1 MQLSWK
7 KENLKYKQDDFL
19 FKANYE
25 KEIDELFDELGTKLS
40 YFFLLFPKELFA
52 EIAQQSSYATQ
63 TRPEKPDTED
73 ISNFVTCIWYM
84 SIVKLS
90 STRDYWSS
98 STGIPHVAEIM
109 SESQFEQIKRF
120 LHFSNK
126 HDCK

>member
-63 TRPEKPDTED
+63 THPEKPVTVTIQR
-73 ISNFVTCIWYM
+73 IS
-84 SIVKLS
+84 
-90 STRDYWSS
+90 
-98 STGIPHVAEIM
+98 
-109 SESQFEQIKRF
+109 QI
-120 LHFSNK
+120 L
-126 HDCK
+126 

>member
-52 EIAQQSSYATQ
+52 EIAQQSSYAIQ
-63 TRPEKPDTED
+63 TRPEKPVTVTIQR
-73 ISNFVTCIWYM
+73 IS
-84 SIVKLS
+84 
-90 STRDYWSS
+90 
-98 STGIPHVAEIM
+98 
-109 SESQFEQIKRF
+109 QI
-120 LHFSNK
+120 L
-126 HDCK
+126 